1 MSPQSWSHQAQR
13 AGRTGQR
20 GTTHPMVTTS
30 KARLSSRP
38 LTTTPTALGFFASL
52 EKPVVASSTRAASTS
67 GMTSRSFYR
76 AHRQRR
82 PSSEASGGSRLLGSD
97 VAVRAL

>member
-13 AGRTGQR
+13 AGSTGAR
-20 GTTHPMVTTS
+20 GTPPPMVPTS
-30 KARLSSRP
+30 TAPLSSRP

-67 GMTSRSFYR
+67 APTSRSFYR
-76 AHRQRR
+76 AHKAATAFQ
-82 PSSEASGGSRLLGSD
+82 
-97 VAVRAL
+97 